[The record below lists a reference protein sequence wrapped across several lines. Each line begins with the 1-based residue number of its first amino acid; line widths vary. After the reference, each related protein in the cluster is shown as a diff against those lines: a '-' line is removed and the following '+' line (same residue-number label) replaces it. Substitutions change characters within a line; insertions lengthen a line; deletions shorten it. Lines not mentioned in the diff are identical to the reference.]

1 MTPQEWDRLRWQCR
15 RGMLELDVILLP
27 FMEQSLPAQ
36 SDAVQAD
43 FVHLLEHSDLQLFRW
58 LMRGESPVEPALA
71 ALITLIR
78 DEHRARQ
85 PG

>member
-27 FMEQSLPAQ
+27 FMEQSLPSQ
-36 SDAVQAD
+36 PDAVQAD
-43 FVHLLEHSDLQLFRW
+43 FVHLLQHSDLQLFRW
-58 LMRGESPVEPALA
+58 LMRGESPADPALA

-78 DEHRARQ
+78 DEHQARRA
-85 PG
+85 

>member
-27 FMEQSLPAQ
+27 FMEQSLPSQ

-43 FVHLLEHSDLQLFRW
+43 FIHLLQHSDLQLFRW
-58 LMRGESPVEPALA
+58 LMRGESPAEPALA

-78 DEHRARQ
+78 DEHQARL
-85 PG
+85 G